1 MVHNL
6 KIKNYFNIN
15 KGSKGQR
22 LNILNNGKK
31 KENFN
36 LQRENK
42 ITQKEKVSIILKTVK
57 KLNGQNQGEMDRV
70 ILMVNLKMKHLAYFK
85 QTVLLTEVCSIHKE
99 LQNIRNNN

>member
-15 KGSKGQR
+15 KESKGPR

-36 LQRENK
+36 LQKENK
-42 ITQKEKVSIILKTVK
+42 ITQKGKVSMILKNVK
-57 KLNGQNQGEMDRV
+57 KLCGQNQEEMDHV
-70 ILMVNLKMKHLAYFK
+70 ILMVSLKMKRSAYFK
-85 QTVLLTEVCSIHKE
+85 WTVQLIEV
-99 LQNIRNNN
+99 